1 MTSSPGPRE
10 QLHAFTRLL
19 QESGVDS
26 PRLSAEVLL
35 AHALGLDRGE
45 LLKRLILAP
54 DAPLTEEERLRAEEL
69 VARRAKGEPVAY
81 IVGVKEFY
89 GRDFT
94 VSRATLVP
102 RPETELL
109 ADLAL
114 EEARRRPADQ
124 GGLFADFGTGTGCI
138 AVTLALALPCWR
150 GLALDIS
157 VDALL
162 TARANARRHNARNL
176 GLLRADFTLPP
187 LAPARLDLLVSN
199 PPYVSEEEYAAL
211 DREVRDFEPKSA
223 LVPAPPQTGDS
234 AARPHPPAGTAA
246 LPGHRAGGDVGIAA
260 TGQTDCGFF
269 SPGGASG
276 LEHAISIVTS
286 ATRLLKSGGLLLME
300 IGHAQ
305 GRPLLAALDPNA
317 WSEGAVHKDLAGL
330 DRVLAARKRAD
341 KS

>member
-138 AVTLALALPCWR
+138 AVTLALALPRWR

-157 VDALL
+157 ADALL

-223 LVPAPPQTGDS
+223 LVPS
-234 AARPHPPAGTAA
+234 PAG
-246 LPGHRAGGDVGIAA
+246 PGGFADCFCQPVGQNAWA
-260 TGQTDCGFF
+260 VHPKRLGCGFF
-269 SPGGASG
+269 SPGKATG
-276 LEHAISIVTS
+276 LEHAVSVLDS
-286 ATRLLKSGGLLLME
+286 AARLLKPGGLLLME